1 VNLDSSHAAFKAMW
15 VRERE
20 PEIFAQA
27 AQLVPPGSYVLSQAA
42 GVLAVDY
49 SNASSLALLDPRSR
63 TWSRPVLEHTGLDE
77 RLLPELAPSTQP
89 VGRSTPHSPMP
100 PGCPWTPSWSWG
112 AGTRWR
118 RRSAPGVHT
127 EGEVCDVAGTAEP
140 VCAACAQPSEDPTM
154 LVECH
159 PHADPGGWLLENPGF
174 VSGGSLRW
182 WRDQF
187 GIPEKQ
193 AEACGSGD
201 AYDLLTQ
208 GAARIPPGSEGLVFL
223 PCLQGAMAP
232 EWNGAARGV
241 FYGLSLAHTRAH
253 LLRALLEGSAFALR
267 DILEA
272 MRGAGL
278 GVQRITI
285 VGGGAKGPLWRQI
298 KADVTGLPV
307 RVPTNVETTAAGA
320 AILAAVGS
328 GECPGIGQAVQSF
341 VTFRPDEHQPDPECY
356 DAYEAAYRLYR
367 DVYFSL
373 KPVFARSQERM
384 AAGR

>member
-1 VNLDSSHAAFKAMW
+1 
-15 VRERE
+15 
-20 PEIFAQA
+20 
-27 AQLVPPGSYVLSQAA
+27 
-42 GVLAVDY
+42 
-49 SNASSLALLDPRSR
+49 
-63 TWSRPVLEHTGLDE
+63 
-77 RLLPELAPSTQP
+77 
-89 VGRSTPHSPMP
+89 
-100 PGCPWTPSWSWG
+100 
-112 AGTRWR
+112 
-118 RRSAPGVHT
+118 
-127 EGEVCDVAGTAEP
+127 
-140 VCAACAQPSEDPTM
+140 
-154 LVECH
+154 
-159 PHADPGGWLLENPGF
+159 
-174 VSGGSLRW
+174 
-182 WRDQF
+182 
-187 GIPEKQ
+187 
-193 AEACGSGD
+193 
-201 AYDLLTQ
+201 
-208 GAARIPPGSEGLVFL
+208 
-223 PCLQGAMAP
+223 MAP

-278 GVQRITI
+278 GVRRITI

-341 VTFRPDEHQPDPECY
+341 VTFEPDEHQPDPQTR
-356 DAYEAAYRLYR
+356 DAYEEAYRLYR

-373 KPVFARSQERM
+373 KPVFARGQEQM